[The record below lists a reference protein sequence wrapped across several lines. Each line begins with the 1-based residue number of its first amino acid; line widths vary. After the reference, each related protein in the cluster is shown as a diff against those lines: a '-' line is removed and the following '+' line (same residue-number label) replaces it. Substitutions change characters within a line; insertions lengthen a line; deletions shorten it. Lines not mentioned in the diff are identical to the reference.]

1 MLPDLKAVLVTGTT
15 QLVLLLSSS
24 LLEMLPCS
32 QVILTNETED
42 TAQPYR
48 EIHAPDFDLTA
59 ADVDTATLFLS
70 SLHIHTPKIKNKL
83 LVATIEV
90 KKEELMKNCFPS

>member
-15 QLVLLLSSS
+15 RLVLLLSSS

-59 ADVDTATLFLS
+59 ADVDTATLS
-70 SLHIHTPKIKNKL
+70 S
-83 LVATIEV
+83 
-90 KKEELMKNCFPS
+90 